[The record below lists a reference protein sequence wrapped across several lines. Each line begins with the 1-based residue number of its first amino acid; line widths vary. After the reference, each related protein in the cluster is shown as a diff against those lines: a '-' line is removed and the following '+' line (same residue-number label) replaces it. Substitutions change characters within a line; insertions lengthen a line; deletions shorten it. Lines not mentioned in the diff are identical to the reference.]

1 VALLLPGRS
10 LSKGLQGKKSGGSR
24 GSAQG
29 DLKEVVGQGEKNGKK
44 GGNEGMKTQWVQTR
58 LGVLS
63 EWRWG

>member
-1 VALLLPGRS
+1 MALLLPGRS